1 MRISGTLSICAIL
14 STLTI
19 HVFAAAVV
27 PPTAQN
33 AALPAQAAVPHPPAQ
48 ALQPEY
54 VALPVYVKVPGYA
67 GGEPSYQQL
76 YSPAN
81 TRTSASSPGAQLPAT
96 MGGQFPAAPG
106 IQVSPAPPALTGQPP
121 VPPQTQVSPPAQ
133 VQAAPVNAQV
143 APAQAAPPAPA
154 QVQPAAAVPAAAAAA
169 GAASGAS
176 VSSSA
181 GLECKCPAGQ
191 TPTMFAGL
199 CICGDCG
206 KVSPG
211 VKSYNTSCPDE
222 KFAAFNLGLEK
233 ECKEIEN
240 TEDCEFFKKSPGA
253 LTDDYKRCRDQ
264 LDSIMDD
271 CENDAKCC
279 STMVKP
285 GEPAPADD

>member
-1 MRISGTLSICAIL
+1 MRISGALSICAVL
-14 STLTI
+14 SSFTLQ
-19 HVFAAAVV
+19 VFAAAVV
-27 PPTAQN
+27 PPTAQA
-33 AALPAQAAVPHPPAQ
+33 AALPSQGATPQPPTVE
-48 ALQPEY
+48 PEY
-54 VALPVYVKVPGYA
+54 FALPLYFKKQGVA
-67 GGEPSYQQL
+67 GGPSTYEQL

-81 TRTSASSPGAQLPAT
+81 VRESALSPSGQSPGT
-96 MGGQFPAAPG
+96 WSGQFPAAPG

-121 VPPQTQVSPPAQ
+121 VSVPPGTQVSP
-133 VQAAPVNAQV
+133 AAPVE
-143 APAQAAPPAPA
+143 AAPVKA
-154 QVQPAAAVPAAAAAA
+154 QPAAAAPAPAAIPAPVATPAAAT
-169 GAASGAS
+169 SP

-181 GLECKCPAGQ
+181 GLECKCPTGQ
-191 TPTMFAGL
+191 TSTMFAGL

-211 VKSYNTSCPDE
+211 VKEYNKSCPDE

-233 ECKEIEN
+233 NCKKIEN

-285 GEPAPADD
+285 GAPAPADD